1 MSSSAT
7 SNPPPA
13 TTTPLVSV
21 VIPAYGRVEPLK
33 YTLRS
38 AAASIA
44 KSGYAGEIIVVD
56 DGSES
61 SIEEQLAGFDAH
73 HPVRF
78 VRQPNQGSI
87 VARMTGLREAK
98 GKYVQFLDSDDLL
111 HPDKIG
117 AQLRVMEETGV
128 DVTYTDRAQVTLG
141 PDYTVTDFRHSRVF
155 VDTTDSVLLFIKI
168 IPAPHSPIYR
178 RDYLERALAKPVVA
192 PQRVMDPSGDV
203 WLLRNLAPHPATVRR
218 VPGLYAGLGPHEEER
233 FTGCWEKLGLGSL
246 AIDEALVARL
256 DQSAHNDKVLK
267 RLGEIA
273 YRSWRTLPHDMNRD
287 FQDRLLAL
295 WRQSP
300 GTDPEE
306 LGEKSFRLLAS
317 VIGWVNAGRVTRR
330 LRHNSYAECKTLRDA
345 QEFAELLAGL
355 PVPDA
360 ISVNLAKRP
369 TSKP

>member
-1 MSSSAT
+1 
-7 SNPPPA
+7 
-13 TTTPLVSV
+13 
-21 VIPAYGRVEPLK
+21 
-33 YTLRS
+33 LRS
-38 AAASIA
+38 AAASIV
-44 KSGYAGEIIVVD
+44 KSGYLGEIIVVD
-56 DGSES
+56 DGSEPS
-61 SIEEQLAGFDAH
+61 VEEQLAGFDAH

-78 VRQPNQGSI
+78 VRQANQGSI
-87 VARMTGLREAK
+87 VARMTGLREAS

-111 HPDKIG
+111 HPDKIA

-178 RDYLERALAKPVVA
+178 RDYLERGLAKPIVA

-233 FTGCWEKLGLGSL
+233 FTGCWEKLALGSL

-256 DQSAHNDKVLK
+256 DRSAHNDKVLE

-300 GTDPEE
+300 QVDPAQ
-306 LGEKSFRLLAS
+306 LGERSFRVLAGA
-317 VIGWVNAGRVTRR
+317 IGWVNAGRLTRR
-330 LRHNSYAECKTLRDA
+330 FRHKSYAECKTLRGA
-345 QEFAELLAGL
+345 QEFTDLLAKL
-355 PVPDA
+355 PVPRD
-360 ISVNLAKRP
+360 ISANVGKLPAA
-369 TSKP
+369 

>member
-1 MSSSAT
+1 MTDDSTKPS
-7 SNPPPA
+7 
-13 TTTPLVSV
+13 VSV

-56 DGSES
+56 DGSEP

-78 VRQPNQGSI
+78 VRQANQGSI

-141 PDYTVTDFRHSRVF
+141 PDYSVTGFRHSRVF
-155 VDTTDSVLLFIKI
+155 LDTTDSVLLFMKI

-233 FTGCWEKLGLGSL
+233 FTACWEKLGLASL
-246 AIDEALVARL
+246 AIDEALTAKLERS
-256 DQSAHNDKVLK
+256 QHNDKVLK

-273 YRSWRTLPHDMNRD
+273 YRSWRTSPHDMNRE

-295 WRQSP
+295 WRKAP
-300 GTDPEE
+300 NMNPAE
-306 LGEKSFRLLAS
+306 LGEKGFRVLAGI
-317 VIGWVNAGRVTRR
+317 IGWVNAGRMTRR
-330 LRHNSYAECKTLRDA
+330 FRHKSYAECKTLRDER
-345 QEFAELLAGL
+345 EFAQLLAGL
-355 PVPDA
+355 PVRDDMA
-360 ISVNLAKRP
+360 LILGKQP